1 MTGWYAA
8 TSTAPI
14 FATSTGR
21 SIATPAIGSSP
32 APRWSR
38 PPAGSC
44 GCCAGPTPP
53 APRAAAAAPASSPT
67 RREVIIGRMETADLS
82 HHISR
87 RFNEDLERV
96 RSKVLGMGG
105 FVEQQLQKEITA
117 LVEGDSSL
125 GEAVAMDDYQVNNME
140 VTIDDECSRILATRA
155 PAAGD
160 LRVIV
165 AIIKTITDL
174 ERIGDEAEKIG
185 YIASRLP
192 TMERPADK
200 YREIKHL
207 GRVVSE
213 MVHDAL
219 DAFAR
224 MDVESAL
231 RVARQDR
238 LVDEEYEAIQRQ
250 SITFMMED
258 PRTIRRALDVMWVV
272 RALERIGDHAKNI
285 SEYVI
290 YMVHGKD
297 IRHTSLDDVERELR
311 EQRPPGGEPRPTA
324 TPGAERRGRG
334 AGPQGRSP
342 AGRTTS

>member
-1 MTGWYAA
+1 MDK
-8 TSTAPI
+8 S
-14 FATSTGR
+14 
-21 SIATPAIGSSP
+21 
-32 APRWSR
+32 
-38 PPAGSC
+38 
-44 GCCAGPTPP
+44 
-53 APRAAAAAPASSPT
+53 
-67 RREVIIGRMETADLS
+67 DLS
-82 HHISR
+82 HHILS
-87 RFNEDLERV
+87 RFNEDLERL
-96 RSKVLGMGG
+96 RSNVLQMGG
-105 FVEQQLQKEITA
+105 LVEEQLKQAVVA
-117 LVEGDSSL
+117 LVQGDSRI
-125 GEAVAMDDYQVNNME
+125 GEIVARGDHKVDAME
-140 VTIDDECSRILATRA
+140 VAIDDDCSRILATRS
-155 PAAGD
+155 PAASD
-160 LRVIV
+160 LRLIV

-185 YIASRLP
+185 YLASRLAA
-192 TMERPADK
+192 MERPADR
-200 YREIKHL
+200 YRELKHL
-207 GRVVSE
+207 GRVVEE

-297 IRHTSLDDVERELR
+297 IRHTSLEDVERELR
-311 EQRPPGGEPRPTA
+311 QG
-324 TPGAERRGRG
+324 TPSSGTVKE
-334 AGPQGRSP
+334 
-342 AGRTTS
+342 